1 MKNLDPLERFLAGF
15 KILNRI
21 KILHIVQDDDQ
32 SQPVA
37 EALQAYIPVARDISI
52 ALRSK
57 RYAPQVSSMSH
68 KNHASISLHC

>member
-1 MKNLDPLERFLAGF
+1 MKNLDPFERFIAGF
-15 KILNRI
+15 KIVNRI

-57 RYAPQVSSMSH
+57 RYAPQASSISA
-68 KNHASISLHC
+68 KNLASILLHC